1 MSDKNEIWEN
11 LNNLLRL
18 FKNRP
23 HHLAKFLIDNE
34 ALTKDFTQK
43 LKNSDKL
50 SDLTNSE
57 LEYMEMYFSDIPAM
71 NNFFQS
77 FLDDIENLKKTKSL
91 EQIAIDINK
100 RLDESIK
107 SENFEKSVQ
116 IRDYMNR
123 HNIKRIR

>member
-1 MSDKNEIWEN
+1 MEKKNEKNEIWEN

-23 HHLAKFLIDNE
+23 HHLAKFLIENE
-34 ALTKDFTQK
+34 ALTKEFTQK

-57 LEYMEMYFSDIPAM
+57 VEYMEMYFTDIPAM

-91 EQIAIDINK
+91 EQIEIEINK
-100 RLDESIK
+100 KLDDSIQ
-107 SENFEKSVQ
+107 N
-116 IRDYMNR
+116 DA
-123 HNIKRIR
+123 RIHV